1 MSQISPTAQTAETAQ
16 TDAAPASAGPA
27 RPGRHTTPLPLLVEV
42 RRQAGRRRTLVVF
55 GLVLGL
61 PLLVVG
67 AFALGS
73 DDGDGGA
80 SLVDLATSSG
90 VNFALFIL
98 LASSGFLLAVA
109 VALFAGDC
117 IASEATWGSLRYLLA
132 APVPRRR
139 LLGVKLTVG
148 LFSGLLAVVG
158 IVASAL
164 AFGTLFY
171 GGGALTTILGTTL
184 PVGDGI
190 LRLGGSTLYVF
201 VSLLWVAAVAFL
213 LGTLTDAA
221 LGAVGGAVL
230 LLILSNILDSIT
242 ALGDLRVWL
251 PTHDAGAWLDLF
263 SPVVDWS
270 DVIRGAAVSLS
281 WSVVALA
288 GAWWRF
294 SRKDVVS

>member
-1 MSQISPTAQTAETAQ
+1 MSQRTPAASPRPV
-16 TDAAPASAGPA
+16 AA
-27 RPGRHTTPLPLLVEV
+27 GRRSTPLPLLVEV
-42 RRQAGRRRTLVVF
+42 RRQAGRRRTLVVL
-55 GLVLGL
+55 GLVLAL

-67 AFALGS
+67 AFALG
-73 DDGDGGA
+73 DDDGGDGGA
-80 SLVDLATSSG
+80 SLVALATSSG
-90 VNFALFIL
+90 LNFAVFIL

-139 LLGVKLTVG
+139 LLGVKLAVG
-148 LFSGLLAVVG
+148 LASGLLAVVG

-171 GGGALTTILGTTL
+171 GGGDLSTILGTTL
-184 PVGDGI
+184 PFGEGA
-190 LRLGGSTLYVF
+190 LRLAGSVAYVF
-201 VSLLWVAAVAFL
+201 VSLLWVAAVAFW

-263 SPVVDWS
+263 SPVVDYS
-270 DVIRGAAVSLS
+270 SVIRGAAVSIS
-281 WSVVALA
+281 WAIVALVA
-288 GAWWRF
+288 AWWRF
-294 SRKDVVS
+294 STKDVVS

>member
-1 MSQISPTAQTAETAQ
+1 MSERTPSAP
-16 TDAAPASAGPA
+16 DRSSSSPAS
-27 RPGRHTTPLPLLVEV
+27 RRGRGGGTPLPVLVEV
-42 RRQAGRRRTLVVF
+42 RRQAGRRRTLVVL
-55 GLVLGL
+55 GLVLAL

-67 AFALGS
+67 AFALGD
-73 DDGDGGA
+73 DDGGGA

-90 VNFALFIL
+90 VNFALFVL

-139 LLGVKLTVG
+139 LLGVKLVVA
-148 LFSGLLAVVG
+148 LASGLLAVVG
-158 IVASAL
+158 VVVSAL
-164 AFGTLFY
+164 AFGTVFY
-171 GGGALTTILGTTL
+171 GGGDLTTILGTTL
-184 PVGDGI
+184 PAGEGVV
-190 LRLGGSTLYVF
+190 RLAAAAGYVF
-201 VSLLWVAAVAFL
+201 VSLLWVAAVAFW

-221 LGAVGGAVL
+221 LAAVGGAVL

-263 SPVVDWS
+263 SPVIDYS
-270 DVIRGAAVSLS
+270 SVIRGAAVSIS
-281 WSVVALA
+281 WAIVALA

-294 SRKDVVS
+294 TRRDVVS

>member
-1 MSQISPTAQTAETAQ
+1 MSRSSPTPQTGAL
-16 TDAAPASAGPA
+16 PASAGPA
-27 RPGRHTTPLPLLVEV
+27 RPGRHTTSLPLLVEV

-67 AFALGS
+67 AFALGND

-90 VNFALFIL
+90 VNFAVFIL

-148 LFSGLLAVVG
+148 LASGLLAVVG

-171 GGGALTTILGTTL
+171 GGGDLTTILGTTL
-184 PVGDGI
+184 PVGDGV
-190 LRLGGSTLYVF
+190 LRLSQATLYVF
-201 VSLLWVAAVAFL
+201 VSLLWVAAVAFW

-270 DVIRGAAVSLS
+270 DVIRGAAVSVS
-281 WSVVALA
+281 WSIVALA